1 MRSAVF
7 LDRDGTLIEDVG
19 YLSSISQIKVLPRVV
34 DGLKLLKSMGYL
46 LIVVTNQSGVARG
59 FFSEGFVLNVHDILG
74 RLFKDNGVTIDAFY
88 YCPHHPTEG
97 LPPYNVNCDCRKPK
111 TGMIKRAICEYDI
124 DISKSWVIGDSLVD
138 VQLARNAGCKGIL
151 LNRDDDL
158 HSISKESFCDT
169 SLYEAVKYD
178 LFEGALYIKSDVSLR
193 SL

>member
-1 MRSAVF
+1 LRSAVF

-59 FFSEGFVLNVHDILG
+59 FFSEEFVLNVHDILG
-74 RLFKDNGVTIDAFY
+74 RFFKDNGVAIDAFY

-97 LPPYNVNCDCRKPK
+97 FPPYNVNCDCRKPK

-124 DISKSWVIGDSLVD
+124 DISNSWVIGDSLVD

-193 SL
+193 SR

>member
-74 RLFKDNGVTIDAFY
+74 RLFKDNGVAIDAFY

-97 LPPYNVNCDCRKPK
+97 FPPYNVNCDCRKPK

-124 DISKSWVIGDSLVD
+124 DISNSWVIGDSLVD

>member
-59 FFSEGFVLNVHDILG
+59 FFSEDFVQNVHDILG
-74 RLFKDNGVTIDAFY
+74 RLFKDNGVAIDAFY

-97 LPPYNVNCDCRKPK
+97 FPPYNVNCDCRKPK

-124 DISKSWVIGDSLVD
+124 DISNSWVIGDSLVD

-193 SL
+193 SH